1 MLKRRFL
8 FSGFVLLVSVFMA
21 ANVFAASEVKYT
33 KNSDVPRISVDELK
47 AKIADGAEI
56 YVLDLRTGASYD
68 RSPVRIKGDIRL
80 LFGELEEK
88 TKDIPRDGE
97 IVTYC
102 T

>member
-8 FSGFVLLVSVFMA
+8 FAGFVLLISVFMA
-21 ANVFAASEVKYT
+21 ANVFAASEMKY
-33 KNSDVPRISVDELK
+33 KQKLDVPRISVTELK
-47 AKIADGAEI
+47 AKIASGAEV

-68 RSPVRIKGDIRL
+68 RSPVRIQGDIRSM
-80 LFGELEEK
+80 FGEIEEK

-97 IVTYC
+97 IITYC